1 MINAR
6 LSNGEYVIDAE
17 SVAMLGDGSNT
28 AGAEM
33 LDDMRKKLRMHKG
46 KVLAKGEFSPDA
58 KSPLEYMRR
67 SA

>member
-1 MINAR
+1 MLRVTSMVPVNGRDDVINAR

-33 LDDMRKKLRMHKG
+33 LDDMRKKT
-46 KVLAKGEFSPDA
+46 
-58 KSPLEYMRR
+58 
-67 SA
+67 

>member
-1 MINAR
+1 MQSE
-6 LSNGEYVIDAE
+6 LP
-17 SVAMLGDGSNT
+17 MLGDGSNT